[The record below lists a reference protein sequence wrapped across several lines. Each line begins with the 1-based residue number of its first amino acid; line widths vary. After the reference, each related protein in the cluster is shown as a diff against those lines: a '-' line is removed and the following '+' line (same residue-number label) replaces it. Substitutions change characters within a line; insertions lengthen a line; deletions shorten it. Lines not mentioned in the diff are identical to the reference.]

1 MNLPTPESSCSLS
14 QKPTI
19 GVQRTTSRDEDHP
32 ATDMKTSSSTCFIHR
47 VVTVA
52 YLCGVNITS
61 NASNGLTVIGLPRLK
76 EDLDLHPS
84 LAFWPLS
91 VYGLATAST
100 LLLAGAIADVAGPRA
115 LQGLAAALH
124 FSTSVALVTLGQP
137 QGRERNLSFACLGL
151 SQLLGFSASLILGG
165 ILVDTIG
172 WRSGWYLCGGM
183 TLLLFALGLWSLPKS
198 IETISTQAKWQNIKT
213 RVDWVGGLLSS
224 SSMSLLTYFLAIVS
238 ADTDLILSPGSLLA
252 VSLSLVTAVL
262 FVFWMHFRAKND
274 QVALIPNEV
283 WKNASFT
290 SICVTVALSF
300 AVLNSLDLMTSLYF
314 QNIKHLSALEA
325 AIRMVPSTVV
335 GLALNILTGLVVNK
349 IRANWLVALA
359 SLLSAGSPLLMALI
373 QPEWPYWKCA
383 FPAQILMPFSV
394 DVLFT
399 ISLIVITDVFPNEKQ
414 AVAGAVFNT
423 AGQLGNTMGL
433 AAMQVI
439 STRVTRQVRVNSAAQ
454 AIIEGYRA
462 TFWAMLTL
470 LLICTI
476 VGAAGLRHAGRVG
489 SKHQ

>member
-1 MNLPTPESSCSLS
+1 MNLPAPESSCSLS

-100 LLLAGAIADVAGPRA
+100 LLLAGAIADVAGPRSVNLLGCMFNFIFITTCGLVRNGEQLIILRA

-224 SSMSLLTYFLAIVS
+224 SSMSLLTYFLA
-238 ADTDLILSPGSLLA
+238 
-252 VSLSLVTAVL
+252 
-262 FVFWMHFRAKND
+262 AKND

-454 AIIEGYRA
+454 AIMEGYRA

>member
-1 MNLPTPESSCSLS
+1 MTTSVIMNLPSLESSSSLS
-14 QKPTI
+14 RKPTSD
-19 GVQRTTSRDEDHP
+19 VQLATSSDEDSQ
-32 ATDMKTSSSTCFIHR
+32 AADMKTSSSTFFIRR
-47 VVTVA
+47 VVTIA
-52 YLCGVNITS
+52 YLCGVNVTS

-84 LAFWPLS
+84 LAFWPLN
-91 VYGLATAST
+91 GEQLII
-100 LLLAGAIADVAGPRA
+100 LRA

-137 QGRERNLSFACLGL
+137 QGRGRNLSFACLGL

-172 WRSGWYLCGGM
+172 WRWGWYLCGGM
-183 TLLLFALGLWSLPKS
+183 TLLLFAVGWWSLP
-198 IETISTQAKWQNIKT
+198 EATQPISPRAKWQNIKT
-213 RVDWVGGLLSS
+213 RVDWVGGFLAS
-224 SSMSLLTYFLAIVS
+224 SSMSLLTYFLAIIS
-238 ADTDLILSPGSLLA
+238 ADIDQIRSPGSLLA

-262 FVFWMHFRAKND
+262 FVFWMHFRVKNG
-274 QVALIPNEV
+274 QVALIPNEL

-290 SICVTVALSF
+290 SICITVALSF
-300 AVLNSLDLMTSLYF
+300 AVLNSLDLVTSLYF
-314 QNIKHLSALEA
+314 QDIEHLSALEA
-325 AIRMVPSTVV
+325 AIRMLPSTVV
-335 GLALNILTGLVVNK
+335 GLALNITTGLVVHK

-359 SLLSAGSPLLMALI
+359 SLLSAGSPLLMAFI
-373 QPEWPYWKCA
+373 QPDWPYWQCA

-399 ISLIVITDVFPNEKQ
+399 VGLIVITEGFPDEKQ

-433 AAMQVI
+433 ATMQVI
-439 STRVTRQVRVNSAAQ
+439 STWVTKHERAKSAAQ
-454 AIIEGYRA
+454 ALMEGYRA
-462 TFWAMLTL
+462 TFWTMLAL

-476 VGAAGLRHAGRVG
+476 VGATGLRQAGRIG
-489 SKHQ
+489 SKHH

>member
-1 MNLPTPESSCSLS
+1 
-14 QKPTI
+14 
-19 GVQRTTSRDEDHP
+19 
-32 ATDMKTSSSTCFIHR
+32 MKTSSSTCFIHR

-100 LLLAGAIADVAGPRA
+100 LLLAGAIADVAGPR
-115 LQGLAAALH
+115 
-124 FSTSVALVTLGQP
+124 
-137 QGRERNLSFACLGL
+137 
-151 SQLLGFSASLILGG
+151 
-165 ILVDTIG
+165 
-172 WRSGWYLCGGM
+172 
-183 TLLLFALGLWSLPKS
+183 
-198 IETISTQAKWQNIKT
+198 
-213 RVDWVGGLLSS
+213 
-224 SSMSLLTYFLAIVS
+224 IVS

-252 VSLSLVTAVL
+252 ASLSLVTAVL

-325 AIRMVPSTVV
+325 AIRMVPSTLV

-439 STRVTRQVRVNSAAQ
+439 STRVTRQPPQPPYNLQLLDWNDSTPERRLAITDLVDKSPHMPRPAHDASSETPSSSVPLSQRPDIPDMSSDGFTQPVWNPSSKQRNPWREGFPQMATPTTSSHVYPVPSRPPMTSNQATAELNKLLSELEEARNRYNRLLPQTVDAQ
-454 AIIEGYRA
+454 VDMERCEAKVKEFYVAHGL
-462 TFWAMLTL
+462 ML
-470 LLICTI
+470 
-476 VGAAGLRHAGRVG
+476 
-489 SKHQ
+489 

>member
-1 MNLPTPESSCSLS
+1 MNLPSLESSSSLS
-14 QKPTI
+14 RKPKSD
-19 GVQRTTSRDEDHP
+19 VQLASSSDEDSQ
-32 ATDMKTSSSTCFIHR
+32 AADMKTSSSTFFISR
-47 VVTVA
+47 VVTIA
-52 YLCGVNITS
+52 YLCGVNVTS
-61 NASNGLTVIGLPRLK
+61 NASNGLTVIGLPRLT

-100 LLLAGAIADVAGPRA
+100 LLLTGAIADVAGPRSVNLLGCIFNCIFITTCGLVRNGKQLIILRA

-183 TLLLFALGLWSLPKS
+183 TLLLFAVGWWSLPKA
-198 IETISTQAKWQNIKT
+198 TQPIPPRAKWQNIKT
-213 RVDWVGGLLSS
+213 RVDWVGGLLAS
-224 SSMSLLTYFLAIVS
+224 SSMSLLTYFLAIIS
-238 ADTDLILSPGSLLA
+238 ADVDQIRSPGSLLA

-262 FVFWMHFRAKND
+262 FVFWMHFRVKNG
-274 QVALIPNEV
+274 QVALIPNEL

-290 SICVTVALSF
+290 SICITVAF
-300 AVLNSLDLMTSLYF
+300 F
-314 QNIKHLSALEA
+314 QDIEHLSALEA
-325 AIRMVPSTVV
+325 AIRMLPSTV
-335 GLALNILTGLVVNK
+335 
-349 IRANWLVALA
+349 LVALA
-359 SLLSAGSPLLMALI
+359 SLLSAGSPLLMAFI
-373 QPEWPYWKCA
+373 QPDWPYWKCA

-399 ISLIVITDVFPNEKQ
+399 IGLIVITDVFPNEKQ
-414 AVAGAVFNT
+414 AIAGAVFNT

-439 STRVTRQVRVNSAAQ
+439 STWVTKHERAKSAAQ
-454 AIIEGYRA
+454 ALMEGYRA
-462 TFWAMLTL
+462 TFWTMLAL

-476 VGAAGLRHAGRVG
+476 VGAAGLRQAGRIG
-489 SKHQ
+489 SKHH

>member
-1 MNLPTPESSCSLS
+1 
-14 QKPTI
+14 
-19 GVQRTTSRDEDHP
+19 
-32 ATDMKTSSSTCFIHR
+32 
-47 VVTVA
+47 
-52 YLCGVNITS
+52 
-61 NASNGLTVIGLPRLK
+61 
-76 EDLDLHPS
+76 
-84 LAFWPLS
+84 
-91 VYGLATAST
+91 
-100 LLLAGAIADVAGPRA
+100 
-115 LQGLAAALH
+115 
-124 FSTSVALVTLGQP
+124 
-137 QGRERNLSFACLGL
+137 
-151 SQLLGFSASLILGG
+151 
-165 ILVDTIG
+165 
-172 WRSGWYLCGGM
+172 
-183 TLLLFALGLWSLPKS
+183 
-198 IETISTQAKWQNIKT
+198 
-213 RVDWVGGLLSS
+213 
-224 SSMSLLTYFLAIVS
+224 
-238 ADTDLILSPGSLLA
+238 
-252 VSLSLVTAVL
+252 
-262 FVFWMHFRAKND
+262 MHFRAKND

-454 AIIEGYRA
+454 AIMEGYRA